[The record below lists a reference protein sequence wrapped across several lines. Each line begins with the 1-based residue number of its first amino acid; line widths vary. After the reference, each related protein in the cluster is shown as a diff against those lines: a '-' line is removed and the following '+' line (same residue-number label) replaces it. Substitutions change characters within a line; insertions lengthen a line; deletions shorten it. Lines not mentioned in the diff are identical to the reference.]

1 MLPVSRPEGHMS
13 LNYIPTTQPMSGT
26 STGRSSPSDPSANAP
41 IRPPFVSSNS
51 LNGATGSI
59 GSARLGAGSPSH
71 ELGARLYSKR
81 AREIQ
86 AEEGV
91 SPFWGPPT
99 SGHSTP
105 LRENIPESPSQEGF
119 PDLVPSTSGAMNGPA
134 RRTRAGTVPSRF
146 SPVGVLNEANLQQPF
161 MSQSQSSRPT
171 PSTSPF
177 RPTGVSGIDT
187 SVKPPTTLGGGGSG
201 TGSLSRL
208 RAGSMPQRT
217 NILGS
222 AGPFGPSLFS
232 TSWATGRDRATTL
245 TSIRSSEG
253 PTSPSQS
260 SFSRDGLT
268 DSDVKTL
275 DYLGLAETPQ
285 QARTNFVRPSVDVLL
300 QQQQQQQ
307 QQTSS
312 LPPLL
317 AELAM
322 IKNNSRIRSYSVNAK
337 EKYADDE
344 ELECESRYSQLPSGA
359 ITPSAAATAAQL
371 AATQAQIHQH
381 NLAVQAFANHATAN
395 RPRARTAGILEAPP
409 QRSSIRNYLAT
420 PSRLENSFSA
430 ADLNI
435 AETGEYDELT
445 EAVQMLHLG
454 GAGGANIGL
463 RSTAEVDEANQ
474 DGPTRAL
481 WIGSIPVST
490 TVTSLEAIFSMYG
503 KIESTRVLTHKNC
516 GFVNFER
523 IESAIQARSLLNGKE
538 IFPGA
543 GAVRIGYAK
552 VPGSSNAGTPGVNGA
567 QSSPTPDPNSKSSA
581 PDADKLSSGSTVPQ
595 LPALPEL
602 QPEMVHI
609 VKEFGATEDDTMKIN
624 ASIQQAISFQCFN
637 DEIPSIPE
645 PNQTRMFDAPR
656 LRDIRKRID
665 NGNCSIQE
673 IEETAIAMLPE
684 IAELASDYL
693 GNTVVQKLFEYSSE
707 PTKERMLVPIA
718 PHLGEIGVHKNG
730 TWAAQKIID
739 VAKTPTQMRMIV
751 DALRPYTLPLFLDQ
765 YGNYVLQCCLRF
777 GSPFNDFV
785 FETMLSRM
793 WEVAQGRFG
802 ARAMRACLESHHA
815 TKDQQRMLAA
825 AIALHSVQLATNANG
840 ALLLTWFL
848 DTCTFPCR
856 RTVLAPRLVPHLVH
870 LCTHKVAYLTVL
882 KVINQRNEPEARN
895 IVLKALFFSP
905 GDEVL
910 EKILSDQT
918 SGATLIFK
926 VLTTPCFDES
936 MRPEVVKNVSKVL
949 TKLKATP
956 SQGYKRLMD
965 EVGMSSRGG
974 SRDNHHRDNTSGS
987 EKQQHRP
994 ASRQTTATYPSQPPL
1009 ERQYSGQYPIMG
1021 QNLESARPMSSE
1033 QPHNM
1038 QFESYPI
1045 NGVNAMNGM
1054 GGVNGSTFGQDP
1066 MVPLAQQQMQYQAYL
1081 AAQSRGVSPGLY
1093 PALGNST
1100 YGYPAGSDN
1109 LRAMQAQPGQINSGP
1124 MLSQSPYAPQQFSPV
1139 MGSAQMY
1146 QYPPQFYSQAAPIQ
1160 GQPSGGRRGRYYYYF
1175 MTEIM
1180 MTNVLLGYGSIV
1192 TSQYDYQ
1199 YYTKTTPFVESQTTH
1214 LFASL
1219 AASGSGS
1226 FIDAS
1231 GFKFSEKDTKPGKIK
1246 LKKPGKLG
1254 KKKDKEPP
1262 NSPGSSPILPEIDEK
1277 TMSVFPTGKPR
1288 EEDHLE
1294 TVVCKTCK
1302 RPVLKQNAADHIRG
1316 CIRAKQEK
1324 ARKRKELRDATN
1336 RAKAGEKEGDE
1347 EGAGGDKVGEGDES
1361 VKAQKG
1367 AKKSAVKGMAEDGTK
1382 KGKKRKAEGD
1392 EENKDKEP
1400 KKKKKK
1406 EEQKP
1411 KAAKPKGP
1419 VDVEKQC
1426 GVPLP
1431 NGAQCARSLTCK
1443 SHSMGAK
1450 RAVPGRSLPYDM
1462 LLQAYQKKNQARQQK
1477 AAIDA
1482 NAPLQDDLENNG
1494 PVDSDEEKDAVMA
1507 AISRSHPQPLVRHT
1521 LISTKKKYQFVR
1533 IKEMLSHALGGARG
1547 GGLFSTGDQ
1556 VNSPVEGNLFQPI
1569 NDISIDMS
1577 DVPDDLGNNSNL
1589 PTLDVARKT
1598 PVAAGS

>member
-13 LNYIPTTQPMSGT
+13 LNYIPTTQPMSGA
-26 STGRSSPSDPSANAP
+26 STGRSSPSDPPANAA

-51 LNGATGSI
+51 LNGTTGSI

-119 PDLVPSTSGAMNGPA
+119 PDLVPSTSNAMDGPA

-161 MSQSQSSRPT
+161 ISQSSRPT

-187 SVKPPTTLGGGGSG
+187 GVKPPTTLGGGSAS
-201 TGSLSRL
+201 SLSRL
-208 RAGSMPQRT
+208 R
-217 NILGS
+217 

-268 DSDVKTL
+268 DSD
-275 DYLGLAETPQ
+275 
-285 QARTNFVRPSVDVLL
+285 QARANFVRPSVD
-300 QQQQQQQ
+300 
-307 QQTSS
+307 TSS

-322 IKNNSRIRSYSVNAK
+322 IKNNSRIRSYS
-337 EKYADDE
+337 
-344 ELECESRYSQLPSGA
+344 ELEYESRYSQLPSGA

-381 NLAVQAFANHATAN
+381 NLAVQAFANHATVN

-445 EAVQMLHLG
+445 EAVQMMHLG
-454 GAGGANIGL
+454 GAGGSSIGL
-463 RSTAEVDEANQ
+463 RPTAEVDETNQ

-567 QSSPTPDPNSKSSA
+567 QSSPTPDPNLKSSL
-581 PDADKLSSGSTVPQ
+581 PDAEKFSSGSNVPQ
-595 LPALPEL
+595 LPALSDL
-602 QPEMVHI
+602 QPEMVQI
-609 VKEFGATEDDTMKIN
+609 VKEFGATEDETVKIN
-624 ASIQQAISFQCFN
+624 ASIQQAITYQGYN
-637 DEIPSIPE
+637 DEIPPISE

-707 PTKERMLVPIA
+707 PIKERMLVPIA

-739 VAKTPTQMRMIV
+739 VAKTPTQMRIIV
-751 DALRPYTLPLFLDQ
+751 DALRPYTVPLFLDQ

-777 GSPFNDFV
+777 GSPYNDFV
-785 FETMLSRM
+785 FEAMLSRM

-848 DTCTFPCR
+848 DTCTFPRR

-965 EVGMSSRGG
+965 EVGLSSRGG
-974 SRDNHHRDNTSGS
+974 SRDNHHRDNTSSS

-994 ASRQTTATYPSQPPL
+994 ASRQATANYPSQPSL
-1009 ERQYSGQYPIMG
+1009 ERQYSGQFPTMNP
-1021 QNLESARPMSSE
+1021 NLDSARPISSE
-1033 QPHNM
+1033 QPHNIP
-1038 QFESYPI
+1038 FEPYPV

-1054 GGVNGSTFGQDP
+1054 GAVNGSGFTQDP
-1066 MVPLAQQQMQYQAYL
+1066 IMPLAQHQMQYQAYL

-1093 PALGNST
+1093 PALGSST

-1109 LRAMQAQPGQINSGP
+1109 LRAVQAQPGQISSNP
-1124 MLSQSPYAPQQFSPV
+1124 LLSQSSYAPQQFSPI
-1139 MGSAQMY
+1139 MGPAQMY
-1146 QYPPQFYSQAAPIQ
+1146 QYHPQLYSQAAPVQ
-1160 GQPSGGRRGRYYYYF
+1160 GQPSGGRRGRSCIPAAAPSG
-1175 MTEIM
+1175 TRD
-1180 MTNVLLGYGSIV
+1180 TPRSGSPCSMDDMPSV
-1192 TSQYDYQ
+1192 
-1199 YYTKTTPFVESQTTH
+1199 
-1214 LFASL
+1214 
-1219 AASGSGS
+1219 ASGSGS

-1262 NSPGSSPILPEIDEK
+1262 SSPDSSPILPEIDEK

-1302 RPVLKQNAADHIRG
+1302 RPVLKQNAAEHIRG

-1347 EGAGGDKVGEGDES
+1347 EGAGGDKGGEGDES
-1361 VKAQKG
+1361 VKAQKS
-1367 AKKSAVKGMAEDGTK
+1367 AKKSAVKGMADDGTK

-1406 EEQKP
+1406 EEQRP
-1411 KAAKPKGP
+1411 KTAKPKGP

-1507 AISRSHPQPLVRHT
+1507 AISRSQPQPLVAHT

-1533 IKEMLSHALGGARG
+1533 IKEMLSHALGGTRG

-1556 VNSPVEGNLFQPI
+1556 INSPIEGNLFQPI
-1569 NDISIDMS
+1569 NDISMADA
-1577 DVPDDLGNNSNL
+1577 PDDLGKSSNI
-1589 PTLDVARKT
+1589 PTPDVASKT
-1598 PVAAGS
+1598 PIAAGS

>member
-1 MLPVSRPEGHMS
+1 
-13 LNYIPTTQPMSGT
+13 MSGT
-26 STGRSSPSDPSANAP
+26 STGRSSPSDSSTNLK
-41 IRPPFVSSNS
+41 PPFSSSNS
-51 LNGATGSI
+51 LNGAAGSI

-71 ELGARLYSKR
+71 DIGTRLYSKR

-119 PDLVPSTSGAMNGPA
+119 PDLVPSTSGSMNGPA

-161 MSQSQSSRPT
+161 ISQSSRPT

-187 SVKPPTTLGGGGSG
+187 SMKPTPTTMGGAG

-217 NILGS
+217 NYLGS
-222 AGPFGPSLFS
+222 ASPFGPSLFS
-232 TSWATGRDRATTL
+232 TNWGTGRDRATTL

-253 PTSPSQS
+253 PASPSQS
-260 SFSRDGLT
+260 SYSRDGLT

-285 QARTNFVRPSVDVLL
+285 QARANLVRPDLL
-300 QQQQQQQ
+300 LQQQQQ

-344 ELECESRYSQLPSGA
+344 DLEYENRYSQLPSGT

-381 NLAVQAFANHATAN
+381 NLAVQAFASHATVN

-435 AETGEYDELT
+435 AETGEYDDLT
-445 EAVQMLHLG
+445 EAVQMMHLG
-454 GAGGANIGL
+454 GSGGVNIGL
-463 RSTAEVDEANQ
+463 RQTADLADDGNQ

-516 GFVNFER
+516 GFVNFEH
-523 IESAIQARSLLNGKE
+523 IDSAAQAKQLLNGKE

-543 GAVRIGYAK
+543 GPVRIGYAK

-567 QSSPTPDPNSKSSA
+567 QSSPTPDPNARSTVPEAEKFSSA
-581 PDADKLSSGSTVPQ
+581 TSVPQ
-595 LPALPEL
+595 LPALPDL
-602 QPEMVHI
+602 QPEMVQI
-609 VKEFGATEDDTMKIN
+609 VKEFGATDEDTVKIT
-624 ASIQQAISFQCFN
+624 ASIQQAISYQSYN
-637 DEIPSIPE
+637 DEIPSIAE
-645 PNQTRMFDAPR
+645 PSQTRMFDAPR

-665 NGNCSIQE
+665 NGACSAQE
-673 IEETAIAMLPE
+673 IEETAVAMLPE

-693 GNTVVQKLFEYSSE
+693 GNTVVQKLFEFCSE
-707 PTKERMLVPIA
+707 PTKEQMLFQIA

-739 VAKTPTQMRMIV
+739 VAKTDVQMKMIV
-751 DALRPYTLPLFLDQ
+751 DALRPYTVPLFLDQ
-765 YGNYVLQCCLRF
+765 YGNYVLQCCLSF
-777 GSPFNDFV
+777 GAPYNDFV

-848 DTCTFPCR
+848 DTCNFPSR

-882 KVINQRNEPEARN
+882 KVINQRAEHEARE

-910 EKILSDQT
+910 EKILSDQS

-926 VLTTPCFDES
+926 VLTTPFVDDS
-936 MRPEVVKNVSKVL
+936 MRPEIVKNVSKVL

-956 SQGYKRLMD
+956 GQGYKRLMD
-965 EVGMSSRGG
+965 EVGLSSRGG
-974 SRDNHHRDNTSGS
+974 SRDNHHTRDSGNP
-987 EKQQHRP
+987 EKQQHRTS
-994 ASRQTTATYPSQPPL
+994 SRGPVSGYPSQPSL
-1009 ERQYSGQYPIMG
+1009 ERSYSGQFPTM
-1021 QNLESARPMSSE
+1021 QNLDASRPMSSE
-1033 QPHNM
+1033 QPHNAG
-1038 QFESYPI
+1038 QFEPYSI
-1045 NGVNAMNGM
+1045 NGVNGLGSAGAMNALNGM
-1054 GGVNGSTFGQDP
+1054 GGVNGSGFGQDP
-1066 MVPLAQQQMQYQAYL
+1066 MLAQQQMQYQAYL
-1081 AAQSRGVSPGLY
+1081 AAQSRGVSPGGLY
-1093 PALGNST
+1093 PALGNAN

-1109 LRAMQAQPGQINSGP
+1109 LRAMPGQPGPPGQMPGP
-1124 MLSQSPYAPQQFSPV
+1124 MLNQSPYAPQQFSPV
-1139 MGSAQMY
+1139 MGAAQMY
-1146 QYPPQFYSQAAPIQ
+1146 QYPPQFYSQTPPVQ
-1160 GQPSGGRRGRYYYYF
+1160 GQPSGGRRGR
-1175 MTEIM
+1175 
-1180 MTNVLLGYGSIV
+1180 
-1192 TSQYDYQ
+1192 Q
-1199 YYTKTTPFVESQTTH
+1199 
-1214 LFASL
+1214 
-1219 AASGSGS
+1219 
-1226 FIDAS
+1226 
-1231 GFKFSEKDTKPGKIK
+1231 
-1246 LKKPGKLG
+1246 
-1254 KKKDKEPP
+1254 
-1262 NSPGSSPILPEIDEK
+1262 
-1277 TMSVFPTGKPR
+1277 R
-1288 EEDHLE
+1288 
-1294 TVVCKTCK
+1294 
-1302 RPVLKQNAADHIRG
+1302 
-1316 CIRAKQEK
+1316 
-1324 ARKRKELRDATN
+1324 
-1336 RAKAGEKEGDE
+1336 
-1347 EGAGGDKVGEGDES
+1347 
-1361 VKAQKG
+1361 
-1367 AKKSAVKGMAEDGTK
+1367 
-1382 KGKKRKAEGD
+1382 
-1392 EENKDKEP
+1392 
-1400 KKKKKK
+1400 
-1406 EEQKP
+1406 
-1411 KAAKPKGP
+1411 
-1419 VDVEKQC
+1419 
-1426 GVPLP
+1426 
-1431 NGAQCARSLTCK
+1431 
-1443 SHSMGAK
+1443 
-1450 RAVPGRSLPYDM
+1450 
-1462 LLQAYQKKNQARQQK
+1462 
-1477 AAIDA
+1477 
-1482 NAPLQDDLENNG
+1482 
-1494 PVDSDEEKDAVMA
+1494 
-1507 AISRSHPQPLVRHT
+1507 
-1521 LISTKKKYQFVR
+1521 
-1533 IKEMLSHALGGARG
+1533 
-1547 GGLFSTGDQ
+1547 
-1556 VNSPVEGNLFQPI
+1556 
-1569 NDISIDMS
+1569 
-1577 DVPDDLGNNSNL
+1577 
-1589 PTLDVARKT
+1589 
-1598 PVAAGS
+1598 